1 MLETKIADVI
11 KKYNLIEK
19 NDKVIIGVSGGPD
32 SICLANILYNL
43 QGKIGFSIVIA
54 HVNKGIRQEAKADQ
68 EYVKKYCETREIPFE
83 AKKVDIQAIAKIRKN
98 GTEEAGR
105 EERYKFFNEV
115 LEKYHGTKVA
125 TAHTK
130 NDNCETVLM
139 NMIRGTGISRIKRNS
154 GKKR

>member
-1 MLETKIADVI
+1 MLEAKVANAI

-54 HVNKGIRQEAKADQ
+54 HVNHGIREEAGIDE
-68 EYVKKYCETREIPFE
+68 EYVKKYAEDRGISFE
-83 AKKVDIQAIAKIRKN
+83 AIEIDVKSISKAKKI

-105 EERYKFFNEV
+105 EERYKFFNEI
-115 LEKYHGTKVA
+115 LEKYHGTKIA

-139 NMIRGTGISRIKRNS
+139 NIIRGAGIPRIK
-154 GKKR
+154 GD